1 MSVTAWLL
9 EYWCLWTVGPART
22 RALTHSVP
30 VIELKNQPSRRRLW
44 LTLHQV
50 LVVDGG
56 QVGEVLL
63 EVRAELSVG
72 VDLDQLL
79 LAARLL
85 AVKVGHVLLRLGADL
100 GAAAA
105 HVVRAQHVLH
115 HGTEGGCRFD

>member
-1 MSVTAWLL
+1 ML
-9 EYWCLWTVGPART
+9 
-22 RALTHSVP
+22 
-30 VIELKNQPSRRRLW
+30 

-50 LVVDGG
+50 LMVDGG

-63 EVRAELSVG
+63 EVGAELSVR

-85 AVKVGHVLLRLGADL
+85 AIEVGHVLLRLGADL

-105 HVVRAQHVLH
+105 HVVSTQHVLH
-115 HGTEGGCRFD
+115 HGTEGGRRSSSINQIYHNVQLKDGVC

>member
-1 MSVTAWLL
+1 M
-9 EYWCLWTVGPART
+9 
-22 RALTHSVP
+22 
-30 VIELKNQPSRRRLW
+30 
-44 LTLHQV
+44 
-50 LVVDGG
+50 VDGG

-100 GAAAA
+100 RAAAA
-105 HVVRAQHVLH
+105 HVVRTQHVLH
-115 HGTEGGCRFD
+115 HGTEGGRWVG

>member
-1 MSVTAWLL
+1 M
-9 EYWCLWTVGPART
+9 
-22 RALTHSVP
+22 
-30 VIELKNQPSRRRLW
+30 
-44 LTLHQV
+44 
-50 LVVDGG
+50 VDGG

-63 EVRAELSVG
+63 EVRAELGVG

-105 HVVRAQHVLH
+105 HVVGAQHVLH
-115 HGTEGGCRFD
+115 HGPEGGGGAGQTVFVHSLLKTIMDYHGLGLQPHPS